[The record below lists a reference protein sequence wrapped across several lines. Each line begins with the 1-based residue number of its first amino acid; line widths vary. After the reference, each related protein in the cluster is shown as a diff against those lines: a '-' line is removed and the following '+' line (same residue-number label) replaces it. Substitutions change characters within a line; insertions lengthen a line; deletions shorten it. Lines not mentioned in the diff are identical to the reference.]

1 MLGGYLLQRPL
12 SAQAPCPVYRVEY
25 NNDYERPRGNR
36 GNGVGFTHL
45 RQFCKYC
52 ADLEVEKSI
61 LEHEINR
68 LENRFQEML
77 ENKETEVSN
86 RFSIIQ
92 EDLYRENS
100 LLKERLSVEERRKFS
115 EMKSLPYDQEVCIRQ
130 RYYRSLEDN
139 AELERQL
146 KYKEN
151 EVWALKRSL
160 KETKSK
166 LNCVVEDLKKR
177 EYDAM
182 KMKLKISKD
191 EEKHSRSVY
200 DMTILVEEWSARC
213 QDLTNENNRLKREL
227 EEKNRSLFYRQEVS
241 PTEIQSIKAENQIL
255 KDKIKEQETRIISLW
270 KQNRRKY
277 SDEMDIKKRMND
289 LEEENKRLLQENL
302 EMTNKYKDAFRQKDN
317 DLAALKRRLENK
329 ESELKSIQS
338 GLQENVDM
346 TNKYEDALCQK
357 DNELAALKRRLE
369 NRESE
374 LKSTQS
380 GLEEVEKANLLLSKN
395 YGNNHHLNEEL
406 EALKRENSS
415 LEKILQECLA
425 SFDAT
430 EQKLKRSDASVLFLE
445 DENQQLKEQIS
456 NLKHKKFLQGN
467 DSNLETKEIK
477 RFKEEI
483 SNKEKEIKRLQEW
496 IKTEERKSA
505 QLQNDFSEDSKRK
518 DSSLQRKDGELQKL
532 LHENQ
537 RLQNEVTRL
546 NSEIS
551 IQHKAESAL
560 NTIKLLENE
569 RELNTKRKEIESL
582 HERIRQLENENMLL
596 QKESDSVSKDRH
608 NLHARNSN
616 AADEV
621 KLLQTETERKQIE
634 VQRLQEKCLLH
645 EKDIKELQKK
655 HSKVSEERD
664 NLFQRNQRLQDE
676 LNNLNAKIWH
686 LEENRMETTDEW
698 KHWVETK
705 DTVKQLEKDND
716 RLNQNIDT
724 LSKEKDIARSRYFEA
739 EEKMR
744 HLQLDIKSKG
754 EEIQR
759 LQKQVTQKEGDNEK
773 LQESISNISKENL
786 QLMESNKQLQK
797 VNGKML
803 LATDESKRWQEK
815 IKELQ
820 NEIRDLRHD
829 LSKQKEGATKRISDL
844 ESVNANYNDQLLL
857 ATTESKRLQG
867 RIKDLQSENSR
878 LRRDIDDLSK
888 QKEDALTRLS
898 KVAGAKL
905 THGNAAITD
914 LSDTDRPTKLAE
926 KFSELYDNAWTDAF
940 EELDNTFHNEE
951 ETIKVLLRI
960 FQEAYKFCVETE
972 NNYETRIGQAVFT
985 LASKTESHQIKN
997 ENVEIKKVLADL
1009 RISLS
1014 PACCSVIEEM
1024 VLSKLPSILKSI
1036 DVAACPLTKLYAR
1049 QCASLS
1055 WKMRIRDP
1063 PLFVRF
1069 EFRCGSTFNADVLK
1083 RYTKTGGYLDFLVW
1097 PTLYLQENGPVLAKG
1112 VAQPKIAP

>member
-1 MLGGYLLQRPL
+1 MLSEYNRKSRLRPR
-12 SAQAPCPVYRVEY
+12 SAQSPRPYRVYTY
-25 NNDYERPRGNR
+25 NNDYYGNERPKRCKWND
-36 GNGVGFTHL
+36 VGIT
-45 RQFCKYC
+45 RSSYICKSC
-52 ADLEVEKSI
+52 VDL
-61 LEHEINR
+61 R
-68 LENRFQEML
+68 LEKTELIHENDRLQNRVETML
-77 ENKETEVSN
+77 KKKETEVWN
-86 RFSIIQ
+86 EVSITLD
-92 EDLYRENS
+92 ELYRENTS
-100 LLKERLSVEERRKFS
+100 LKEKISVEERRRIS
-115 EMKSLPYDQEVCIRQ
+115 EISSIPYDPVACIRG
-130 RYYRSLEDN
+130 RYYRSLEEN
-139 AELERQL
+139 TELERKLKHKEKEVWDLKEILEETESKLKWLREVLTEKEINEVNMRQKIIAGERNLKKCFEELKKSRKECDIFWASCQQLTDENTLFRVELEETRRSLFSSYQQL
-146 KYKEN
+146 KDENTFLRGELEETRRSLFSSCEQLTNENTLLKE
-151 EVWALKRSL
+151 EL
-160 KETKSK
+160 KETKRI
-166 LNCVVEDLKKR
+166 CE
-177 EYDAM
+177 
-182 KMKLKISKD
+182 
-191 EEKHSRSVY
+191 
-200 DMTILVEEWSARC
+200 
-213 QDLTNENNRLKREL
+213 QLTNENTVLK
-227 EEKNRSLFYRQEVS
+227 EEARRMLSRNEYS
-241 PTEIQSIKAENQIL
+241 PTEIHKRIQSITEEYQKQKDNIKHQNAGIVAPWKLDSQYSFPAERDDMEMR
-255 KDKIKEQETRIISLW
+255 KRID
-270 KQNRRKY
+270 Y
-277 SDEMDIKKRMND
+277 
-289 LEEENKRLLQENL
+289 LEKENKRL
-302 EMTNKYKDAFRQKDN
+302 
-317 DLAALKRRLENK
+317 
-329 ESELKSIQS
+329 
-338 GLQENVDM
+338 
-346 TNKYEDALCQK
+346 
-357 DNELAALKRRLE
+357 
-369 NRESE
+369 
-374 LKSTQS
+374 
-380 GLEEVEKANLLLSKN
+380 
-395 YGNNHHLNEEL
+395 
-406 EALKRENSS
+406 NSS
-415 LEKILQECLA
+415 NME
-425 SFDAT
+425 T
-430 EQKLKRSDASVLFLE
+430 EV
-445 DENQQLKEQIS
+445 
-456 NLKHKKFLQGN
+456 
-467 DSNLETKEIK
+467 IK
-477 RFKEEI
+477 RFKEEA
-483 SNKEKEIKRLQEW
+483 SNKEKEIRRLQEQ
-496 IKTEERKSA
+496 IKKEERKSA
-505 QLQNDFSEDSKRK
+505 QLLDLSGDSKRK
-518 DSSLQRKDGELQKL
+518 DSLLQRKDSELQEL

-537 RLQNEVTRL
+537 RLQNEVTRIK
-546 NSEIS
+546 SEKS
-551 IQHKAESAL
+551 RQLREE
-560 NTIKLLENE
+560 IKLLEIE
-569 RELNTKRKEIESL
+569 RELNIRKTEIGRL
-582 HERIRQLENENMLL
+582 HERIKQLENENIFL
-596 QKESDSVSKDRH
+596 QNEKDRH
-608 NLHARNSN
+608 DLHARNSN

-621 KLLQTETERKQIE
+621 KILQTEAEGKKLEI
-634 VQRLQEKCLLH
+634 QRLQDKCSLH
-645 EKDIKELQKK
+645 ENENKDLQKK
-655 HSKVSEERD
+655 HSKVLEERD

-676 LNNLNAKIWH
+676 FNKLNVKIRH

-698 KHWVETK
+698 KHLEETK
-705 DTVKQLEKDND
+705 DTVKLLEKDND

-724 LSKEKDIARSRYFEA
+724 LSKEKDSALSRYFEA
-739 EEKMR
+739 EENMR

-759 LQKQVTQKEGDNEK
+759 LQKQVTLKQGDNEK
-773 LQESISNISKENL
+773 LQESLSNISKEKQ
-786 QLMESNKQLQK
+786 QLVESNKQLEK

-803 LATDESKRWQEK
+803 LAMDESKRWQEK

-985 LASKTESHQIKN
+985 LASKTVSHQIKN

>member
-338 GLQENVDM
+338 GKEVFPTELYNKLQSKKAESQILKEKLNSLLQENVDM

-518 DSSLQRKDGELQKL
+518 DSSLQ
-532 LHENQ
+532 
-537 RLQNEVTRL
+537 
-546 NSEIS
+546 
-551 IQHKAESAL
+551 
-560 NTIKLLENE
+560 
-569 RELNTKRKEIESL
+569 
-582 HERIRQLENENMLL
+582 
-596 QKESDSVSKDRH
+596 
-608 NLHARNSN
+608 RNSN

>member
-338 GLQENVDM
+338 G
-346 TNKYEDALCQK
+346 
-357 DNELAALKRRLE
+357 
-369 NRESE
+369 
-374 LKSTQS
+374 
-380 GLEEVEKANLLLSKN
+380 
-395 YGNNHHLNEEL
+395 
-406 EALKRENSS
+406 
-415 LEKILQECLA
+415 
-425 SFDAT
+425 FDAT